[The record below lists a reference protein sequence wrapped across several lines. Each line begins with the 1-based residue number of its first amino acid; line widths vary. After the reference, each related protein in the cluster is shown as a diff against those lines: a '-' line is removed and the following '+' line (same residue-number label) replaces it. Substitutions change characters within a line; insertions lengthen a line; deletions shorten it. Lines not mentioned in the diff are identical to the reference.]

1 MDLPKGEEMS
11 YQRFAYVYDQ
21 LMKDAPYDSWL
32 QFVERVVTKY
42 EHPIR
47 HVLDLACG
55 TGSIAIPLAA
65 KGYKVTGIDLSE
77 DMLAMSYAKS
87 QEAGVTVDWIQQ
99 DMLQL
104 ELSQQV
110 DTIVCFCDSLNY
122 VTEDEQIIQLFHRIY
137 EQLTPNGYFLCD
149 LHSIH
154 KLKHV
159 FGDHTFGTHEEN
171 VSLLWQSFYDEEQET
186 VDHEL
191 SFFIQEEQEDLYRR
205 FDEVHTQKGYRL
217 EDIMEWLY
225 AVGFEIKEV
234 TADFSE
240 QAPEEESERLFIV
253 AFKK

>member
-1 MDLPKGEEMS
+1 MS

-21 LMKDAPYDSWL
+21 LMKDAPYDNWL
-32 QFVERVVTKY
+32 LFIERVIRKY
-42 EHPIR
+42 DHPMHTI
-47 HVLDLACG
+47 LDLACG
-55 TGSIAIPLAA
+55 TGSIAIPLAS
-65 KGYKVTGIDLSE
+65 KGYKIAGIDLSE
-77 DMLAMSYAKS
+77 DMLAIAYGKS
-87 QEAGVTVDWIQQ
+87 QEAGVSVEWIQQ
-99 DMLQL
+99 DML
-104 ELSQQV
+104 ELDFPYQV

-122 VTEDEQIIQLFHRIY
+122 VIEDAQIIQLFRSIY

-154 KLKHV
+154 KLQHV
-159 FGDHTFGTHEEN
+159 FGDQTFGTHDEDI
-171 VSLLWQSFYDEEQET
+171 SLLWQCFYDEAKVT

-191 SFFIQEEQEDLYRR
+191 SFFIQEQGDLYRR

-240 QAPEEESERLFIV
+240 DAPDEESERLFIV